1 MKGDQLKKTLKQGKI
16 ANQYLLIADEAIFI
30 ENAIESIKEILDINE
45 PFDYDTFS
53 ASETPVEE
61 IIQKLYLNPFGSSK
75 RLLVVKHLE
84 ELKNNALSSFAKAI
98 NQTKSQNC
106 LVMTQ
111 VVNKDARRSTRGKKK
126 IDKLFSQAV
135 AVFFSTDKSI
145 IHTWI
150 SVKTKRDNIKLTP
163 SLMRYLEE
171 EFSNDITG
179 LKNEFDK
186 IENYLHEAGTLNTTN
201 IKDLAKGLCNFNQYQ
216 VANAFVNGKK
226 DILELFEELRPYLKH
241 PAEIVDALARS
252 FVSHVQRNKNAKTSM
267 VKLTNEITDIDKR
280 VKRSSTFSYLMLELF
295 FLRNENFFRKGAR
308 YGR

>member
-1 MKGDQLKKTLKQGKI
+1 MKGDQFKKNLEQGKI

-30 ENAIESIKEILDINE
+30 ENAIESIKKVLDINE

-84 ELKNNALSSFAKAI
+84 ELKNNALSNFAKVI

-111 VVNKDARRSTRGKKK
+111 AVNKDARRSTRGKKK
-126 IDKLFSQAV
+126 IDALFPQAV
-135 AVFFSTDKSI
+135 PVFFSTDKSM
-145 IHTWI
+145 IHKWI

-179 LKNEFDK
+179 LKNEFAK
-186 IENYLHEAGTLNTTN
+186 IENYLHEAGTLNTAN

-216 VANAFVNGKK
+216 VANAFVNGRK

-241 PAEIVDALARS
+241 PAEIVDALVRS
-252 FVSHVQRNKNAKTSM
+252 FVSHVQRSKNPKTSI

-295 FLRNENFFRKGAR
+295 FLRNENFFRKGAI

>member
-30 ENAIESIKEILDINE
+30 ENAIEAIKEVLDINE
-45 PFDYDTFS
+45 SFDYDTFS
-53 ASETPVEE
+53 ASETPIEE

-84 ELKNNALSSFAKAI
+84 ELKNNALSSFARAI
-98 NQTKSQNC
+98 NQTRSQNC
-106 LVMTQ
+106 LVMTR

-126 IDKLFSQAV
+126 INELFSQAV
-135 AVFFSTDKSI
+135 PVFFSTDKSI

-150 SVKTKRDNIKLTP
+150 SAKTERDNIKLTP

-171 EFSNDITG
+171 EFNNDITG

-186 IENYLHEAGTLNTTN
+186 IENYLYEADTLNTTN

-241 PAEIVDALARS
+241 PAEIVDALVRS
-252 FVSHVQRNKNAKTSM
+252 FVSHVQRSKKAKTSM